1 MGRLVLN
8 PWDFLRQIVR
18 SGLRETGGAAMF
30 GIDKRCKVWAF
41 IRLGL
46 ADLVEVEEGQSD
58 GYRIRIKIQILLTFE
73 LTNDRGSKVSP
84 DEELLS

>member
-1 MGRLVLN
+1 MAV
-8 PWDFLRQIVR
+8 RQIVR

-30 GIDKRCKVWAF
+30 GIDERCKVWAF

-46 ADLVEVEEGQSD
+46 ADLVEVEEGQFD
-58 GYRIRIKIQILLTFE
+58 GYRIRIKIQILLTFLK

-84 DEELLS
+84 VE

>member
-8 PWDFLRQIVR
+8 PWDFLRQIIR
-18 SGLRETGGAAMF
+18 SGLRETSSIGS
-30 GIDKRCKVWAF
+30 

-46 ADLVEVEEGQSD
+46 AAEEGQSD
-58 GYRIRIKIQILLTFE
+58 GYRIRIRIQILPTFE

-84 DEELLS
+84 VE